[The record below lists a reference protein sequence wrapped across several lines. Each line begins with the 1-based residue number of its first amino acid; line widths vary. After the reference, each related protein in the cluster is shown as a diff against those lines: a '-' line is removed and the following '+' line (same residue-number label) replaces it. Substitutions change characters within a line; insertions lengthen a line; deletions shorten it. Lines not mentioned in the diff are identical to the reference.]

1 MRKTAKK
8 TAKTPSTAMIGR
20 SLVGPCVLCTLCP
33 MRTVSMISDYALSRF
48 LYEKPLMRSTKEQ
61 MQQVASQVDP
71 VRLKAKF
78 LHQIL

>member
-1 MRKTAKK
+1 MGKYD
-8 TAKTPSTAMIGR
+8 
-20 SLVGPCVLCTLCP
+20 LP